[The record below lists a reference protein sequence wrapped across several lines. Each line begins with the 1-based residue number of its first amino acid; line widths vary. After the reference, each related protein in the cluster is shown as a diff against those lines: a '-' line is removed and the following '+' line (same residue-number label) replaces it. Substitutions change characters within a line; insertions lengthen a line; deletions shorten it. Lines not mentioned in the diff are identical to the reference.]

1 MKREKQ
7 TIYWTY
13 KNVCTVESKDESMK
27 ARKEGSRERDMKR
40 KEKEKRGFGQIVKI
54 C

>member
-1 MKREKQ
+1 
-7 TIYWTY
+7 
-13 KNVCTVESKDESMK
+13 MK

-40 KEKEKRGFGQIVKI
+40 KEKEKRGFGKIVKI